1 MTDLKV
7 AIDGTRLGS
16 GGGLAHLIGILDI
29 EDPAIYGIKEVH
41 VWSYGKLLDAIPPR
55 HWLIKHHPPQA
66 EQSVLRQLLWQGT
79 TLSKEIRTVG
89 CQILFSVD
97 ASTFCRFE
105 PMVTFNQNLL
115 PFEDSIMPVYGLSKE
130 RWRLK
135 VMAEIQKKAFNFS
148 ESVIFLT
155 RYAQKQIEHH
165 TGELAHTSVIPHGVG
180 EAFKEPRTLSPWPNH
195 QERAIRCL
203 YVSPIFEYK
212 HHVSV
217 VKAVALLRTQGYDI
231 ELELVGGFGRQR
243 AKAMLEQA
251 LDECDPE
258 RNFVRMQEFLPNSEI
273 VQKIAEA
280 DIFVFASG
288 CETFGIALLEAMSV
302 GVPIAC
308 SKQSSLPETLQD
320 GGEYFDP
327 ADEKSIAIALAILI
341 NQPERREYLA
351 NRAKA
356 LAAQYSWRRCAAETW
371 SFIVSSYKRYLQ
383 KQKQQQK

>member
-1 MTDLKV
+1 
-7 AIDGTRLGS
+7 
-16 GGGLAHLIGILDI
+16 
-29 EDPAIYGIKEVH
+29 
-41 VWSYGKLLDAIPPR
+41 
-55 HWLIKHHPPQA
+55 
-66 EQSVLRQLLWQGT
+66 
-79 TLSKEIRTVG
+79 
-89 CQILFSVD
+89 
-97 ASTFCRFE
+97 
-105 PMVTFNQNLL
+105 MVTFNQNLL

-130 RWRLK
+130 RLRLK
-135 VMAEIQKKAFNFS
+135 VMAAIQKKAFKFA

-155 RYAQKQIEHH
+155 RYAQKQIEQH
-165 TGELAHTSVIPHGVG
+165 TGALAHTSVIPHGVG
-180 EAFKEPRTLSPWPNH
+180 EAFKETRKLSPWPNH

-243 AKAMLEQA
+243 AKATLEQA

-320 GGEYFDP
+320 GGEYFNP
-327 ADEKSIAIALAILI
+327 TDEKSIATALAILI

-371 SFIVSSYKRYLQ
+371 SFIASSYKRY
-383 KQKQQQK
+383 QQQKK

>member
-29 EDPAIYGIKEVH
+29 DDPATFGIKEIH
-41 VWSYGKLLDAIPPR
+41 VWSYEKLLEAIPSR
-55 HWLIKHHPPQA
+55 DWLIKHHPPQA

-79 TLSKEIRTVG
+79 TLSKEIRAAG

-105 PMVTFNQNLL
+105 PMVTLNQNLL
-115 PFEDSIMPVYGLSKE
+115 PFEKSIMPVYGLSKE
-130 RWRLK
+130 RLRLK
-135 VMAEIQKKAFNFS
+135 IMAEIQKMAFKFA

-155 RYAQKQIEHH
+155 HYAQKQVEYYTGRLSH
-165 TGELAHTSVIPHGVG
+165 TTVIHHGVG
-180 EAFKEPRTLSPWPNH
+180 EVFKKSRTLREWPTH

-203 YVSPIFEYK
+203 YVSPVFEYK
-212 HHVSV
+212 HHASV
-217 VKAVALLRTQGYDI
+217 VRAVAILRAQGHDI
-231 ELELVGGFGRQR
+231 ELELIGGIGRKR
-243 AKAMLEQA
+243 AKALLEKA

-258 RNFVRMQEFLPNSEI
+258 RNFVCTQEFLPNSEI
-273 VQKIAEA
+273 AIKIAEA

-308 SKQSSLPETLQD
+308 SNQSSLPETLQD
-320 GGEYFDP
+320 AGEYFDP
-327 ADEKSIAIALAILI
+327 VDEKSIASALAILI
-341 NQPERREYLA
+341 NQPERRGYLA
-351 NRAKA
+351 SRAKV
-356 LAAQYSWRRCAAETW
+356 LADQYSWRRCAEETW
-371 SFIVSSYKRYLQ
+371 SFISSSHKRYLQ
-383 KQKQQQK
+383 QKK

>member
-29 EDPAIYGIKEVH
+29 DDPTIYGIKEIH
-41 VWSYGKLLDAIPPR
+41 VWSYGKLLDAISPR
-55 HWLIKHHPPQA
+55 PWLIKHHPPQA

-79 TLSKEIRTVG
+79 KLSKEIRAAG
-89 CQILFSVD
+89 CQVLFSVD
-97 ASTFCRFE
+97 ASTLCRFE

-130 RWRLK
+130 RLRLK
-135 VMAEIQKKAFNFS
+135 IMAEIQKRAFKFADA
-148 ESVIFLT
+148 VIFLT
-155 RYAQKQIEHH
+155 RYAQEKIEQHA
-165 TGELAHTSVIPHGVG
+165 GALAHTIVIPHGVG
-180 EAFKEPRTLSPWPNH
+180 EEFKEPRTLSRWPNH
-195 QERAIRCL
+195 QERPIRCL
-203 YVSPIFEYK
+203 YVSPVFEYK
-212 HHVSV
+212 HHASV
-217 VKAVALLRTQGYDI
+217 VRAIALLRGQGHDI
-231 ELELVGGFGRQR
+231 KLELVGGIGRQR
-243 AKAMLEQA
+243 AKVMLDKA
-251 LDECDPE
+251 LEECDPE
-258 RNFVRMQEFLPNSEI
+258 RSFVRIHEFLPHGEI
-273 VQKIAEA
+273 VQKIAQS

-327 ADEKSIAIALAILI
+327 TDEKSIASALAILI

-351 NRAKA
+351 SRAKA
-356 LAAQYSWRRCAAETW
+356 LAAQYSWQRCAAETW
-371 SFIVSSYKRYLQ
+371 SFVASSYKRYLQ
-383 KQKQQQK
+383 RKK